1 MRARKTLEPGPDKPT
16 SVKVLLDKA
25 ADEPT
30 FRDVLDQEARALTN
44 IGNRFQIRHSETTQ
58 VPLQRN
64 DHVDY
69 LFHRLFAL
77 IWLVIRAR

>member
-1 MRARKTLEPGPDKPT
+1 MGPAFVKSRDEMPG
-16 SVKVLLDKA
+16 
-25 ADEPT
+25 
-30 FRDVLDQEARALTN
+30 
-44 IGNRFQIRHSETTQ
+44 IRHSETSQ

-77 IWLVIRAR
+77 I